1 MYGMSTDKHFNEQAG
16 MPEPLEDHEP
26 TDMPATR
33 TMIVVV
39 AIVAFLGLVVLATL
53 QFVDY

>member
-1 MYGMSTDKHFNEQAG
+1 MPTDKHFNEQAG
-16 MPEPLEDHEP
+16 MPEPLEDHQP

-33 TMIVVV
+33 TMFVVL

-53 QFVDY
+53 QFTG